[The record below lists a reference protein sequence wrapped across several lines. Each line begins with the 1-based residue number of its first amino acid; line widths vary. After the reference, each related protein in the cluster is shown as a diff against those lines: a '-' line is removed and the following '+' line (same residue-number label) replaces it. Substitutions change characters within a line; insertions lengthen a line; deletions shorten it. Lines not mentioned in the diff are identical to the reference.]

1 MIEIYNI
8 FKEIERES
16 SKTKKMEILKK
27 NSDNNTFKIF
37 LSFMYD
43 DTITTGLSKKS
54 IDNNICAN
62 EKYTE
67 IELNSPL
74 NVMEFIKEN
83 NTGSNQVIF
92 TVQSYLNK
100 LEDDDYSEWLKYV
113 FAKEYKCGITA
124 NTINKIFPS
133 LVHEFKVQLAFSFE
147 RYVNKIKGK
156 FYITQKLDGHRT
168 ICVIDKPNDSV
179 KFLTRKGHRIYGL
192 NEIENDIRRTFMK
205 TLKQDTVV
213 VLDGEITVSKKCIPK
228 DIFSETSKV
237 IRKDGDK
244 VGLQFNIFDMLLH
257 EDFLAGKSKQEYSVR
272 REALDSLM
280 FIYLLNTEPLV
291 KYLVHVPV
299 LYQGTDKDEI
309 AKWSDWATQ
318 QGHEG
323 IMLNTADGFYET
335 KRNSGLLKVKKFH
348 NADVLCLSV
357 FEGTGKYAGTLGG
370 ITIDYNGNKVSV
382 GSGFTDEERDYYWN
396 NQDEIIGKIIDVQFF
411 EETTNDKND
420 GISLRFPTIKSVRT
434 DKTIEDINID

>member
-156 FYITQKLDGHRT
+156 Q
-168 ICVIDKPNDSV
+168 
-179 KFLTRKGHRIYGL
+179 
-192 NEIENDIRRTFMK
+192 
-205 TLKQDTVV
+205 
-213 VLDGEITVSKKCIPK
+213 
-228 DIFSETSKV
+228 
-237 IRKDGDK
+237 
-244 VGLQFNIFDMLLH
+244 
-257 EDFLAGKSKQEYSVR
+257 
-272 REALDSLM
+272 
-280 FIYLLNTEPLV
+280 
-291 KYLVHVPV
+291 
-299 LYQGTDKDEI
+299 
-309 AKWSDWATQ
+309 
-318 QGHEG
+318 
-323 IMLNTADGFYET
+323 
-335 KRNSGLLKVKKFH
+335 
-348 NADVLCLSV
+348 
-357 FEGTGKYAGTLGG
+357 
-370 ITIDYNGNKVSV
+370 
-382 GSGFTDEERDYYWN
+382 
-396 NQDEIIGKIIDVQFF
+396 
-411 EETTNDKND
+411 
-420 GISLRFPTIKSVRT
+420 
-434 DKTIEDINID
+434 